1 MVCYHIV
8 VADDAATAV
17 EVRIVV
23 RTTVVVVVGQP
34 AAAAVAVARNNFDLA
49 ARFPRNRSTSDDVEA
64 STF

>member
-34 AAAAVAVARNNFDLA
+34 AAVAVARNNFDLA
-49 ARFPRNRSTSDDVEA
+49 ARFPRNRSTCDDVEA